1 MALARGIRPDS
12 VIRDPRAEGILIFVT
27 LRPDLDSAGAQA
39 WLQRATELVRELEA
53 PRPRTGRV
61 ASTAVS
67 FGRSFFVA
75 GDVPRFGLDPMQTP
89 IGLRPAINVPGL
101 ADPLP
106 AADLL
111 FYVMS
116 TSEAPVATF
125 LDGLS
130 ATRTL
135 GLSGVVLERGF
146 QPGDRREVFG
156 FLDGLR
162 NVRSS
167 DRHRVI
173 YVDRETTPE
182 EPRWTEDGSYL
193 AYLKVP
199 QDLDRWRQLPP
210 EERERIMG
218 RRESDGSRL
227 DLPPGSNAHA
237 EADFGGE
244 PPSSASHVRKS
255 GPRGARDVL
264 QIFRRGVPYLTLN
277 PDGRPTA
284 GLHFVSFQGSPDQFE
299 VILQRWMLN
308 PAFPATG
315 AGPDL
320 LFASGL
326 VSLEKG
332 GLFFVP
338 PHDRRFLGARLFDP
352 LRRDPR
358 PRRNGRLVVRKRAVD
373 LNGQPALVDLGGF
386 RFQVLRADDRS
397 LVGEPFETN
406 PGGRAVSPELP
417 ARTALLLTEVFAPFP
432 VESLG
437 EIAFTI
443 ERRHQP
449 IEVVNRLRQVG
460 PYET

>member
-1 MALARGIRPDS
+1 MSLAHGIRPDS
-12 VIRDPRAEGILIFVT
+12 VIRDPRAEAILIFVT
-27 LRPDLDSAGAQA
+27 LRPDLDAAGAQA
-39 WLQRATELVRELEA
+39 WLQRATELVRELEE

-61 ASTAVS
+61 ASAAVA

-75 GDVPRFGLDPMQTP
+75 GDVPRFALGSSQTP
-89 IGLRPAINVPGL
+89 VGLRQPINVPGL

-106 AADLL
+106 AADVL

-135 GLSGVVLERGF
+135 GLSGVALERGF

-162 NVRSS
+162 NVRSGE
-167 DRHRVI
+167 RHRVI

-182 EPRWTEDGSYL
+182 EPAWTEDGSYL

-199 QDLDRWRQLPP
+199 QDLDRWRRLPP

-237 EADFGGE
+237 EADFAGE
-244 PPSSASHVRKS
+244 PPSAASHVRKS
-255 GPRGARDVL
+255 GPRGARDVV

-277 PDGRPTA
+277 PDGRPNA
-284 GLHFVSFQGSPDQFE
+284 GLQFVSFQGSPDQFE

-308 PAFPATG
+308 PAFPATA

-332 GLFFVP
+332 GLFLVP
-338 PHDRRFLGARLFDP
+338 PHDPRFLGARLFDP
-352 LRRDPR
+352 PRRDPR
-358 PRRNGRLVVRKRAVD
+358 PRRSGRLVVRKRAVD

-397 LVGEPFETN
+397 PVGEPFETN
-406 PGGRAVSPELP
+406 PGGRGVSPELP
-417 ARTALLLTEVFAPFP
+417 ARTALLLTEVLAPFP
-432 VESLG
+432 VEPLS

-449 IEVVNRLRQVG
+449 IEVINRLRQVG